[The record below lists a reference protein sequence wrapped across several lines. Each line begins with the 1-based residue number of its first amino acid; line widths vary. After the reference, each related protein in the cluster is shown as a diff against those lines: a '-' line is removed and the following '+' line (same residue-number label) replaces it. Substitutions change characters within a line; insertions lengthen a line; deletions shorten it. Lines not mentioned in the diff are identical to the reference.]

1 MAEQINSDQ
10 PQEQQEG
17 HAQLVGE
24 EAAGEGRAGE
34 GRAGAR
40 RVGERG
46 GGERGGGSREAGGFR
61 IRLSDNELRAARAV
75 QEAFQLRST
84 VAALGLSIRTV
95 AQLLEQGQLDALVAQ
110 HRAGGG
116 GSGNSGSG
124 GGGSRGGGGLRAEG
138 GPSERRGPRPER
150 SAEGRGERPSS
161 RPNPFARP
169 SRPAP
174 PVPIQSEPALP
185 EVEESAS
192 ELSGDQNDTAFTG
205 SESDETIHAS
215 TSESASEG

>member
-1 MAEQINSDQ
+1 MAEQTNSDQ
-10 PQEQQEG
+10 PQDQLEV
-17 HAQLVGE
+17 HAHQ
-24 EAAGEGRAGE
+24 AGEGRTGT
-34 GRAGAR
+34 R

-46 GGERGGGSREAGGFR
+46 SGERGGASREAGGFR

-116 GSGNSGSG
+116 GSG
-124 GGGSRGGGGLRAEG
+124 GGGGLRAEG
-138 GPSERRGPRPER
+138 GASERRGPRPER
-150 SAEGRGERPSS
+150 SGEGRGERPSS

-174 PVPIQSEPALP
+174 PVPIQSEPALA
-185 EVEESAS
+185 EAEESAS
-192 ELSGDQNDTAFTG
+192 ELSSDPSDSASTG
-205 SESDETIHAS
+205 IPADETTS
-215 TSESASEG
+215 TLTSESASEV